1 MALEVGSRLGH
12 YQVTALI
19 GEGGM
24 GQVYRAT
31 DTQLGRDVAL
41 KILPDAFAADPDR
54 LARFQREAQVL
65 ASLNHP
71 NIAQIHGIEKSD
83 DTQAL
88 VLELVEGPTLAD
100 RIAKG
105 PIPLDEALP
114 IAKQIAE
121 GLEAAHEAGVIHRD
135 LKPANIKVREDGTV
149 KVLDFGLAKA
159 LDTAPEGDPSQS
171 PTLTAAATQMG
182 VIMGT
187 AAYMAPEQAR
197 GKAVDPRSDIWAF
210 GAVLFE
216 MVTGRPAFA
225 GETVSDTV
233 ARILTADPD
242 WNSLPA
248 DTPAPLRRVLRRSLQ
263 KAPTRR
269 LRHIADARLDLADL
283 DDETAAAD
291 APTTSTRGAV
301 LRRVKRFVVSIPGDG
316 VRSTERASTSA
327 GSEAIVLAL
336 APDGS
341 ALAYA
346 GAGAIQVRPF
356 EQAAARPVP
365 GTEGGRTP
373 CFSPDGTRLGFVD
386 RAGDLKVVRMAAGTP
401 ETVAEGV
408 APIGMSWAKDD
419 SIVFGVY
426 QGPLQQVSS
435 AGGEAPVVTTQAA
448 SEFFG
453 WYWPDVL
460 PSGRAVLFSGASGPI
475 SSENKVAVFSFDT
488 GTVRVLADGNF
499 PRYSPTGHIVFAR
512 GGELWAIAFNADRLQ
527 VSGAPRR
534 VATGVAHS
542 LFSGLTQFALAQ
554 DGSLAFVPTVA
565 QALDSRLVWVSR
577 DGSTVLAAPT
587 LAAYQHPRLSAD
599 GARAAVSITDR
610 VGVEHIWVLDL
621 TRGARTRVTVEG
633 TVNRWPVWAPDG
645 EQVVFCS
652 TRGNETMGLFD
663 KRADGSGEAHLLLSP
678 HEVGGEYAVP
688 VSWSHDG
695 GALAFYL
702 GTLAGPRNLWFVSR
716 DGARREVLATP
727 FDDRSPA
734 VSPDGQRLAYVSD
747 ESGKDEVYVVG
758 AEERG
763 TRMTVS
769 SNGGT
774 EPVWARDGGT
784 LFYRS
789 GDDLLATTFDSGTGQ
804 LGAPDEVLRGR
815 ADLLRTPQG
824 NPNYDVSPDGE
835 RFLMVQRADEAGS
848 VPLQLVLNWDLELT
862 ARLSGA

>member
-1 MALEVGSRLGH
+1 
-12 YQVTALI
+12 
-19 GEGGM
+19 M

-31 DTQLGRDVAL
+31 DTQLDRDVAL

-71 NIAQIHGIEKSD
+71 GIAAIYGIEKSA

-121 GLEAAHEAGVIHRD
+121 ALEAAHEAGVIHRD

-159 LDTAPEGDPSQS
+159 VAPTPEGDPSQS

-182 VIMGT
+182 MILGT
-187 AAYMAPEQAR
+187 AAYMSPEQAR
-197 GKAVDPRSDIWAF
+197 GKTVDQRSDIWAF
-210 GAVLFE
+210 GAVLYE
-216 MVTGRPAFA
+216 IVTGRLAFA

-233 ARILTADPD
+233 ARVLTADPD
-242 WNSLPA
+242 WTVLPG
-248 DTPAPLRRVLRRSLQ
+248 DTPAALRRVLRRSLQ
-263 KAPTRR
+263 KAPAHR
-269 LRHIADARLDLADL
+269 LCHIGDARLELAEV
-283 DDETAAAD
+283 DEAAAEPAAAAAG
-291 APTTSTRGAV
+291 APRALV
-301 LRRVKRFVVSIPGDG
+301 RRVKRFVVSIPGDG
-316 VRSTERASTSA
+316 LRSTERAATSA
-327 GSEAIVLAL
+327 GSEAIALAL

-346 GAGAIQVRPF
+346 GDGAIQVRPF
-356 EQAAARPVP
+356 EQAEARRAP
-365 GTEGGRTP
+365 GTEGGRAP

-386 RAGDLKVVRMAAGTP
+386 RAGNLKVLRLAAGVP

-408 APIGMSWAKDD
+408 SPVGMSWAADD
-419 SIVFGVY
+419 AIVFGMY
-426 QGPLQQVSS
+426 QGPLQRVSS
-435 AGGEAPVVTTQAA
+435 TGGEARRVTAEA
-448 SEFFG
+448 SSDFFG

-460 PSGRAVLFSGASGPI
+460 PHGRAVLFGGASGPL

-488 GTVRVLADGNF
+488 GRIRILADGNF

-512 GGELWAIAFNADRLQ
+512 GGELWAIAFDADRLH
-527 VSGAPRR
+527 VIGTPTR

-554 DGSLAFVPTVA
+554 DGSLAFVPAMA

-577 DGSTVLAAPT
+577 DGSTVPAAPT

-599 GARAAVSITDR
+599 GARVAVSITDR
-610 VGVEHIWVLDL
+610 AGVERIWVLDL
-621 TRGARTRVTVEG
+621 ARGARTRVTIEG

-645 EQVVFCS
+645 ERVVFCS
-652 TRGNETMGLFD
+652 TRGNETMGLFE

-688 VSWSHDG
+688 VSWSRDE

-702 GTLAGPRNLWFVSR
+702 GTPAGPRNLWFMSR
-716 DGARREVLATP
+716 DGARREVLATS

-734 VSPDGQRLAYVSD
+734 VSPDGKWLAYVSD
-747 ESGKDEVYVVG
+747 ESGQDEVYVLG

-774 EPVWARDGGT
+774 EPVWARDGGM

-789 GDDLLATTFDSGTGQ
+789 GDDLLAATFDSGTGH

-824 NPNYDVSPDGE
+824 SPNYDVSPDGE
-835 RFLMVQRADEAGS
+835 RFLMVQRADEAGP

>member
-1 MALEVGSRLGH
+1 MAEIRQLMVQMATDNRDWGYTRIRGALSNLGH
-12 YQVTALI
+12 EVSRGTI
-19 GEGGM
+19 
-24 GQVYRAT
+24 AT
-31 DTQLGRDVAL
+31 VL
-41 KILPDAFAADPDR
+41 KD
-54 LARFQREAQVL
+54 
-65 ASLNHP
+65 N
-71 NIAQIHGIEKSD
+71 
-83 DTQAL
+83 
-88 VLELVEGPTLAD
+88 
-100 RIAKG
+100 
-105 PIPLDEALP
+105 
-114 IAKQIAE
+114 
-121 GLEAAHEAGVIHRD
+121 GLEPAPERTRRTTWREFLAAHWD
-135 LKPANIKVREDGTV
+135 
-149 KVLDFGLAKA
+149 VL
-159 LDTAPEGDPSQS
+159 
-171 PTLTAAATQMG
+171 
-182 VIMGT
+182 
-187 AAYMAPEQAR
+187 
-197 GKAVDPRSDIWAF
+197 
-210 GAVLFE
+210 
-216 MVTGRPAFA
+216 
-225 GETVSDTV
+225 
-233 ARILTADPD
+233 
-242 WNSLPA
+242 
-248 DTPAPLRRVLRRSLQ
+248 
-263 KAPTRR
+263 
-269 LRHIADARLDLADL
+269 
-283 DDETAAAD
+283 AAAD
-291 APTTSTRGAV
+291 FFTVEVWMPRGLTRFTVLVLIELATRRVHIAGITAHPDGPWVTQLARNVTDPDDGFLRSRRFLIHDRDPLFSNAVRDGDLTRRPTTSTRGAV

>member
-1 MALEVGSRLGH
+1 M
-12 YQVTALI
+12 
-19 GEGGM
+19 
-24 GQVYRAT
+24 
-31 DTQLGRDVAL
+31 
-41 KILPDAFAADPDR
+41 
-54 LARFQREAQVL
+54 L

-114 IAKQIAE
+114 IAKQITEA
-121 GLEAAHEAGVIHRD
+121 LEAAHEAGVIHRD
-135 LKPANIKVREDGTV
+135 LKPANIKVRDDGTV

-159 LDTAPEGDPSQS
+159 LDPAPAGDPSQS
-171 PTLTAAATQMG
+171 PTVTAAETQQG
-182 VIMGT
+182 VILGT
-187 AAYMAPEQAR
+187 AAYMSPEQAR
-197 GKAVDPRSDIWAF
+197 GKPVDPRSDVWAF
-210 GAVLFE
+210 GAVLYE
-216 MVTGRPAFA
+216 MVTGRLAFA

-242 WNSLPA
+242 WNLLPV
-248 DTPAPLRRVLRRSLQ
+248 DTPATLRRVLRRSLQ

-283 DDETAAAD
+283 DDENAVAG
-291 APTTSTRGAV
+291 APLTSTRGAI
-301 LRRVKRFVVSIPGDG
+301 LRRVKRFVVSIPGEG
-316 VRSTERASTSA
+316 VRRSMERATTSA

-346 GAGAIQVRPF
+346 SDGAIQVRPF
-356 EQAAARPVP
+356 EQADARPVP

-386 RAGDLKVVRMAAGTP
+386 RVGDLKVVRLAAGTP

-408 APIGMSWAKDD
+408 APIGMSWAGDD

-426 QGPLQQVSS
+426 QGPLQRVSS

-488 GTVRVLADGNF
+488 GKLRVLADGNF

-512 GGELWAIAFNADRLQ
+512 GGELWAIVFDADRLQ
-527 VSGAPRR
+527 VSGPPRR
-534 VATGVAHS
+534 VATGVVHS

-577 DGSTVLAAPT
+577 DGSTVPAAPT

-610 VGVEHIWVLDL
+610 AGVEGIWVLDL
-621 TRGARTRVTVEG
+621 TRGARTRVTIEG

-645 EQVVFCS
+645 ERVVFCS
-652 TRGNETMGLFD
+652 TRGGETMGLFE
-663 KRADGSGEAHLLLSP
+663 KRADGSGDAQLLLSP
-678 HEVGGEYAVP
+678 REVRGEYAVP
-688 VSWSHDG
+688 VSWSRDG

-702 GTLAGPRNLWFVSR
+702 GTPAGPRNLWFVSR

-734 VSPDGQRLAYVSD
+734 VSPDGKWLAYVSD
-747 ESGKDEVYVVG
+747 ESGQDEVYVVG

-769 SNGGT
+769 SSGGT

-789 GDDLLATTFDSGTGQ
+789 GDDLLAATFDGDTGR
-804 LGAPDEVLRGR
+804 LGAPDEVLCGR
-815 ADLLRTPQG
+815 PDLLRTPQG
-824 NPNYDVSPDGE
+824 NPNYDVFPDGD
-835 RFLMVQRADEAGS
+835 RFLMVQRADEAGP

-862 ARLSGA
+862 ARLSGT